1 MVDGPVQEYR
11 PELISRRGEWV
22 AWSCALLVGI
32 GWLVLRWFG
41 WDISLGMPLF
51 AIVLMF
57 AALSI
62 SLSNWVDRQ
71 TVMRL
76 NAKWIEFHSSL
87 RHVRLLWPDIRQV
100 RVSPSR
106 WGDKIQVIGERAHF
120 SFRTLGEVWF
130 HDELKG
136 RLGFEKGDEILH
148 EIIVSSGLKKI
159 PERDGEGA
167 YYVRS

>member
-1 MVDGPVQEYR
+1 MAVGSDREYR
-11 PELISRRGEWV
+11 PELIPRRGEWV

-41 WDISLGMPLF
+41 RHVSIGMPLF
-51 AIVLMF
+51 AIVLML

-62 SLSNWVDRQ
+62 SFSNWVDRR

-76 NAKWIEFHSSL
+76 NVNWIEFYSGL
-87 RHVRLLWPDIRQV
+87 RHVRLHWQEVRQV
-100 RVSPSR
+100 RVAPSR

-130 HDELKG
+130 QDELKG
-136 RLGFEKGDEILH
+136 RMGFEKGNEILH
-148 EIIVSSGLKKI
+148 EIIVSSGLKEVS
-159 PERDGEGA
+159 ERDGEA
-167 YYVRS
+167 SYYDRL